1 MELILNLVWAGL
13 ALLLMATWLSRRAH
27 ELAPRRLQWMSLFV
41 VVLLL
46 LPVISMSDDLIAAQG
61 PAEVDTCLR
70 RAQDAH
76 AGPVTHGATSFALP
90 QPMMHNW
97 NQMQP
102 IGVLAVESTDRT
114 AYPTHLFFFF
124 SRPPPAA

>member
-13 ALLLMATWLSRRAH
+13 AVALVAMWLSRPAH

-46 LPVISMSDDLIAAQG
+46 LPVISMSDDLIAARG

-76 AGPVTHGATSFALP
+76 ASPAIHTVTSFALP
-90 QPMMHNW
+90 QAVACNCNRWQPVSTLA
-97 NQMQP
+97 MQSSAP
-102 IGVLAVESTDRT
+102 DSRPG
-114 AYPTHLFFFF
+114 HLLFFF

>member
-1 MELILNLVWAGL
+1 MELFLNLVWAGL
-13 ALLLMATWLSRRAH
+13 AVALVASWLRRPAH
-27 ELAPRRLQWMSLFV
+27 ELAPRRLQWMSLLV

-76 AGPVTHGATSFALP
+76 SGPAIHAGTSFALP
-90 QPMMHNW
+90 QTIACDSDRWQPVSTLA
-97 NQMQP
+97 MQASAP
-102 IGVLAVESTDRT
+102 AANPG
-114 AYPTHLFFFF
+114 HLLFYF
-124 SRPPPAA
+124 SRPPPAV